1 MTCRLQRA
9 WVSHHW
15 ARRSYR
21 PTRFSRQTPLGHSKT
36 PFPCLELAEQ
46 PLVLLDLPMSRDYF
60 FPLFEDLGVRPK
72 IAHREASL
80 NMVCSMVANGLGYSI
95 LNAHSKTQTAQDGK
109 PFVARSFVETLRP
122 LRFGA
127 VWSERQPLGK
137 TATGFLDFC
146 RETVAQWMPD
156 FE

>member
-1 MTCRLQRA
+1 
-9 WVSHHW
+9 
-15 ARRSYR
+15 
-21 PTRFSRQTPLGHSKT
+21 
-36 PFPCLELAEQ
+36 
-46 PLVLLDLPMSRDYF
+46 
-60 FPLFEDLGVRPK
+60 LGVRPK